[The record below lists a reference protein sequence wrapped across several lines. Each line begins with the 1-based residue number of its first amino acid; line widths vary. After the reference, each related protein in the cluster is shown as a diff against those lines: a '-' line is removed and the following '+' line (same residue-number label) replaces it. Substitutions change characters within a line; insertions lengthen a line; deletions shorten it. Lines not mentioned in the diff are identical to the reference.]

1 MFFGGKVSGECGLER
16 GMRELS
22 ELVEVVCILF
32 WVVITVVRI
41 HEAENMCIVYCYIS
55 KIF

>member
-1 MFFGGKVSGECGLER
+1 MSGECGLEW